1 VSIPGKA
8 GWLFAASAVVAL
20 SVPVLLTVTIDRE
33 RGGYHV
39 AAPRSVDLGNPL
51 LSPSLQPSP
60 SGPTTQPSPAV
71 KAAATSVDGEDED
84 AGLLGTTVPD
94 RASGV
99 LVVVPGRVP
108 APGRGTVRRVKIV
121 VERGLPVDPQ
131 RFARF
136 VLRTLNDP
144 RGWGARG
151 RATFA
156 RTDGDDADF
165 RVVLASPH
173 TNAVLCRPLDTE
185 GEASCGR
192 QGRAVLTLS
201 RWVHATKEFADKRTI
216 YRQYVINHEVGHLLG
231 HPHEKC
237 PRRGALAP
245 IMQQQTYG
253 LDGCRPNPWPY
264 P

>member
-1 VSIPGKA
+1 VSVPRKA
-8 GWLFAASAVVAL
+8 GGLFAAAAAIAL
-20 SVPVLLTVTIDRE
+20 GAPVLLTVAVDRD
-33 RGGYHV
+33 RGGVRV
-39 AAPRSVDLGNPL
+39 AAPRSVGLVNPL
-51 LSPSLQPSP
+51 PSP
-60 SGPTTQPSPAV
+60 SPSPSAPATRPSPSV
-71 KAAATSVDGEDED
+71 KAATSLDAEDAD
-84 AGLLGTTVPD
+84 AGLLGTTISN
-94 RASGV
+94 RGSGV
-99 LVVVPGRVP
+99 LVVVRGRVA
-108 APGRGTVRRVKIV
+108 APGRGTVRRVKV
-121 VERGLPVDPQ
+121 EVERGLPVDAQ

-156 RTDGDDADF
+156 RTDGNDADF
-165 RVVLASPH
+165 RIILASPA
-173 TNAVLCRPLDTE
+173 TNAVLCRPLDTD

-192 QGRAVLTLS
+192 EGRAVLTLA
-201 RWVHATKEFADKRTI
+201 RWVHATPEFAKDRTV

-231 HPHEKC
+231 HPHVRC